1 MKLKKEF
8 VLRRLADCNV
18 VLYIGEGAANL
29 NGMTTLNETGR
40 FLWEQLQTEKTVD
53 QLVATLRE
61 EYEVDEE
68 TAYKHVQAFTNKLE
82 EEGYLE

>member
-18 VLYIGEGAANL
+18 VLSIGEGAANF
-29 NGMTTLNETGR
+29 NQMTTLNETGR

-53 QLVATLRE
+53 QLVAALRE
-61 EYEVDEE
+61 EYEVNEP
-68 TAYKHVQAFTNKLE
+68 TAYQHIQAFTNKLK

>member
-29 NGMTTLNETGR
+29 NKMTTLNETGR
-40 FLWEQLQTEKTVD
+40 FLWEQLQTEKNSR
-53 QLVATLRE
+53 AACCCPSRRIR
-61 EYEVDEE
+61 
-68 TAYKHVQAFTNKLE
+68 
-82 EEGYLE
+82 GG

>member
-18 VLYIGEGAANL
+18 VLYIGEGATNF
-29 NGMTTLNETGR
+29 NEMTTLNETGR
-40 FLWEQLQTEKTVD
+40 FLWEQLQTEKNID
-53 QLVATLRE
+53 QLVAALRE
-61 EYEVDEE
+61 EYEVDKE
-68 TAYKHVQAFTNKLE
+68 TAYQHVQAFTNKLK